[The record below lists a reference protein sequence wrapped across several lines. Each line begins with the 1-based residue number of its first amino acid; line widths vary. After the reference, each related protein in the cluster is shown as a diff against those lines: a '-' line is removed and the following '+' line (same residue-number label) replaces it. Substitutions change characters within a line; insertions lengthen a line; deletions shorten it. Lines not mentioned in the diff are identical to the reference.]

1 MKYNEIMIK
10 ADDSVSLDFTA
21 EKLVALLSEKNLK
34 VASAESCTGGLVAD
48 AIVSVPGASAVFDGG
63 IVSYANR
70 IKENLLGVQPQTLCD
85 FGAVSSQCAAEMANG
100 IRQRMDADVGIST
113 TGNAGP
119 GGGTPEKPVGTVY
132 VGVAKKEKITVFR
145 LQLSGNRKEIR
156 EKTVKIAI
164 SCAVSEIL

>member
-113 TGNAGP
+113 TGIAGP